1 MILPGLDTAVL
12 VGYLA
17 AVVGFGCWFV
27 RKARTPED
35 FMVAGRSMPGWAV
48 GLSILG
54 AYVSSI
60 SFLANPGASFSD
72 QNWNPFVFTLTVPLA
87 VWVAVKWFVPFY
99 RASGEVSAYHHLE
112 HRFGAWA
119 RTYAVVCY
127 LLTQMAR
134 MGTILFLLG
143 VALAPM
149 TGWDVRLIIVL
160 TGVLVTLYTLVGG
173 TEAVVWTDAV
183 HSVVMVAGVVIC
195 LAIQLTGMPQGPG
208 QMVEVAQQ
216 HGKFSLGSF
225 GPSMAAQTFW
235 VVALYG
241 VFINLQ
247 NFGIDQAYV
256 QRYITA
262 RDDGAAKRSLWFGG
276 LSYVPLSAVFFI
288 VGTALFAYYT
298 VRPGLLPPDVAA
310 KPDKVFPYFIAT
322 QLPSGVRGLVI
333 AAIFAAAMNGFGL
346 NTTATLTL
354 CDLYQRYLR
363 PSASPR
369 EAMRVL
375 YVSTV
380 AWGMIATGA
389 GLAMIRV
396 ESALKA
402 WWQLAGIF
410 GGGMLGLFLL
420 GRLSRR
426 AGGAAAG
433 SGVAAGVAVI
443 LWMSLSPKWGG
454 LPAAFRSP
462 FHNYLII
469 VFGTLTVLGVG
480 LIVAALS
487 NPQPSRGFEPL
498 TPSPAPEGRK
508 TVAHGASRGVD
519 PSVREPAP

>member
-1 MILPGLDTAVL
+1 MQLPGADTTVL
-12 VGYLA
+12 VTYLA
-17 AVVGFGCWFV
+17 AVVAFGCWFV
-27 RKARTPED
+27 RRNRTPDD
-35 FMVAGRSMPGWAV
+35 FMVAGRSMPAWAV

-60 SFLANPGASFSD
+60 SFLANPGASFAE
-72 QNWNPFVFTLTVPLA
+72 NWNPFVFSLTVPLA

-143 VALAPM
+143 VALSPM

-160 TGVLVTLYTLVGG
+160 TGALVTLYTLIGG

-183 HSVVMVAGVVIC
+183 HSVVMVAGVVLC
-195 LAIQLTGMPQGPG
+195 LAVQLGGMPQGPG
-208 QMVEVAQQ
+208 QMMEVAAQ
-216 HGKFSLGSF
+216 HEKFSLGSF
-225 GPSMAAQTFW
+225 GPSLSAQTFW

-241 VFINLQ
+241 IFINLQ

-262 RDDGAAKRSLWFGG
+262 RDDRAATRSLWFGG
-276 LSYVPLSAVFFI
+276 LSYVPLSAVFFF
-288 VGTALFAYYT
+288 VGTALFAYYAA
-298 VRPGLLPPDVAA
+298 RPGALPPEVAV
-310 KPDKVFPYFIAT
+310 KGDKVFPYFIAHE
-322 QLPSGVRGLVI
+322 LPAGLRGLVI

-363 PSASPR
+363 PNASSR

-380 AWGMIATGA
+380 AWGAIATGV

-396 ESALKA
+396 EGALKT

-433 SGVAAGVAVI
+433 AGVAAGVAVI
-443 LWMSLSPKWGG
+443 LWMSLSPRWEA
-454 LPAAFRSP
+454 LPPALRSP

-469 VFGTLTVLGVG
+469 VFGTITVLAVG

-487 NPQPSRGFEPL
+487 KPTPGRGFL
-498 TPSPAPEGRK
+498 VPSPGTPGE
-508 TVAHGASRGVD
+508 ASGIGDCPRAG
-519 PSVREPAP
+519 